1 MMPDGIQDLPLDP
14 AVLDVL
20 GWATDEA
27 DRDRLR
33 EPSETL
39 RERMDADPTL
49 SLRHTHRGWSESL
62 AGKLTEI
69 ELALGR
75 FDGAL
80 VSDGDLR
87 T

>member
-1 MMPDGIQDLPLDP
+1 MLPDGTHDLPLDP

-20 GWATDEA
+20 GWAADEA

-49 SLRHTHRGWSESL
+49 RLRHAHRGWSESL

-69 ELALGR
+69 EQALGR

-80 VSDGDLR
+80 VSDDDPR
-87 T
+87 A

>member
-1 MMPDGIQDLPLDP
+1 MMPDGTQDPPLDP

-20 GWATDEA
+20 GWAANDA

-49 SLRHTHRGWSESL
+49 SLRHAHRGWSESL

-80 VSDGDLR
+80 VSDRDIRG
-87 T
+87 